1 MYREVIELSTLEA
14 FILGAVQGLT
24 EFLPISSSGH
34 LLLLEKIMGISTE
47 SGDLLLLNILLH
59 FGTLAAVCAV
69 YWKRIWN
76 MVKHPFKSEL
86 KWLVLATIPAVVA
99 ALVINFD
106 EAFEGKFIIWSF
118 YLTSVVLVAGTA
130 INKQRRRSRSLHK
143 GIRWYDAVVMGVM
156 QAVAILPG
164 LSRSGSTISGGVASG
179 LSRKRAADFAFL
191 MSIPAIL
198 GSAVLELKDVIFGD
212 ASYTLQLLPTI
223 VGVAAAA
230 VFGLIAIKGFL
241 ALIRKIS
248 MNIFAVYTFLLGSFL
263 LLNKYVFHWFA
274 LL

>member
-1 MYREVIELSTLEA
+1 MNTLEA

-34 LLLLEKIMGISTE
+34 LLLLEKLMGISTE
-47 SGDLLLLNILLH
+47 GGDLLLLNILMH
-59 FGTLAAVCAV
+59 FGTLVAVFAV

-76 MVKHPFKSEL
+76 MILHPFTSEL
-86 KWLVLATIPAVVA
+86 KWLVVATIPAVIA
-99 ALVINFD
+99 ALVVDFSD
-106 EAFEGKFIIWSF
+106 AFEGKFIIWSF
-118 YLTSVVLVAGTA
+118 YLTSIVLVAGTA
-130 INKQRRRSRSLHK
+130 MNKRRRRNRTLHK
-143 GIRWYDAVVMGVM
+143 SVRWYDAVAMGVM

-212 ASYTLQLLPTI
+212 ATYALQLLPTI
-223 VGVAAAA
+223 VGVLAAA

-241 ALIRKIS
+241 ALIRRIS
-248 MNIFAVYTFLLGSFL
+248 MNVFAVYTFLLGTFL
-263 LLNKYVFHWFA
+263 LLNKYVFHWLE

>member
-1 MYREVIELSTLEA
+1 MNTLHA
-14 FILGAVQGLT
+14 FLLGAVQGLT

-59 FGTLAAVCAV
+59 FGTLVAVCAV

-76 MVKHPFKSEL
+76 MICHPIQSEL
-86 KWLVLATIPAVVA
+86 KWLIVATIPAVIA
-99 ALVINFD
+99 ALVIDFD
-106 EAFEGKFIIWSF
+106 DAFEGKFIIWSF

-130 INKQRRRSRSLHK
+130 IYKRRRRNHSLHK
-143 GIRWYDAVVMGVM
+143 GVRWYDAVVMGVM

-198 GSAVLELKDVIFGD
+198 GSAVLELKDVLFGEGV
-212 ASYTLQLLPTI
+212 YTLQVLPTI

-241 ALIRKIS
+241 ALIRRVS
-248 MNIFAVYTFLLGSFL
+248 MNVFAVYTFLLGSFL
-263 LLNKYVFHWFA
+263 LLNKYVFNWFT

>member
-1 MYREVIELSTLEA
+1 LSIIEAL
-14 FILGAVQGLT
+14 ILGAVQGLT

-34 LLLLEKIMGISTE
+34 LMLVEKLMGISSHSE
-47 SGDLLLLNILLH
+47 SMLLLNILLH
-59 FGTLAAVCAV
+59 FGTLAAVFFV

-76 MVKHPFKSEL
+76 MVMHPFKSEL
-86 KWLVLATIPAVVA
+86 KWLVVATIPAVIA
-99 ALVINFD
+99 ALVVDFS

-118 YLTSVVLVAGTA
+118 YLTSVVLVAGTV
-130 INKQRRRSRSLHK
+130 INKKRRISRTQHK
-143 GIRWYDAVVMGVM
+143 QVKWIDAVVMGIM
-156 QAVAILPG
+156 QAIAILPG

-212 ASYTLQLLPTI
+212 VTVSFEFLPAL
-223 VGVAAAA
+223 VGVIAAA

-241 ALIRKIS
+241 ALIRKVS
-248 MNIFAVYTFLLGSFL
+248 MNVFAVYTFLLGTFL
-263 LLNKYVFHWFA
+263 LLNKYVFQWIE
-274 LL
+274 LM